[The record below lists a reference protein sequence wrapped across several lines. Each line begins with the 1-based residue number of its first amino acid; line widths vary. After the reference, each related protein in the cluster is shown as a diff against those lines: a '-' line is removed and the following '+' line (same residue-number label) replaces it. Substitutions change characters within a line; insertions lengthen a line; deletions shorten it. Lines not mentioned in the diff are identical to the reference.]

1 MKKTENTI
9 IKSFGLEELLT
20 KTKNLI
26 EENSH
31 SVLLSNAKINT
42 EKKMEELFDQKIKI
56 SSECKFD
63 DIFNEIISSYLGN
76 DSKTPEINDCIK
88 VFYEQYDIKC
98 NALIEQNLDPIIE
111 KESQI
116 MTSDLKNIV
125 TNVLLKYEN
134 VISIDQKGFN
144 EEYKKKISELLFD
157 FAHECG
163 KIHLN
168 NETKIIVENV
178 IKIYLKKI
186 NNDYISS
193 I

>member
-1 MKKTENTI
+1 M
-9 IKSFGLEELLT
+9 LT

-26 EENSH
+26 EENSN
-31 SVLLSNAKINT
+31 SVLLSTAKVNT
-42 EKKMEELFDQKIKI
+42 EKKIEKLVDQKIKI
-56 SSECKFD
+56 SNECKFD

-98 NALIEQNLDPIIE
+98 NALIEQNLAPIIE

-116 MTSDLKNIV
+116 KTNDLKNIV
-125 TNVLLKYEN
+125 TNILLKYEN
-134 VISIDQKGFN
+134 AISIEQKRFN

-157 FAHECG
+157 VAHEWG

-168 NETKIIVENV
+168 NETKIIVANV

-186 NNDYISS
+186 NNDCISS
-193 I
+193 V

>member
-1 MKKTENTI
+1 M
-9 IKSFGLEELLT
+9 LT

-31 SVLLSNAKINT
+31 SVLLSTAKVNT
-42 EKKMEELFDQKIKI
+42 EKKIEELVDQKIKI
-56 SSECKFD
+56 SKECKFD

-98 NALIEQNLDPIIE
+98 NDLIKQNLDLIIE
-111 KESQI
+111 KETQI

-144 EEYKKKISELLFD
+144 EEYKKKVSELLFD
-157 FAHECG
+157 LMNAE
-163 KIHLN
+163 
-168 NETKIIVENV
+168 
-178 IKIYLKKI
+178 
-186 NNDYISS
+186 
-193 I
+193 